1 MRPYF
6 RPLSDAS
13 LSRATETDLRLY
25 VAHQR
30 YNVRARRLASRELQR
45 RMTQMNSPEEGQ
57 PRLSV
62 IDPVQPAQRPK
73 GSLAD
78 IAWLGVLL
86 GSGAIALHVISWW
99 SGF

>member
-30 YNVRARRLASRELQR
+30 YNVRARRLASKELQR
-45 RMTQMNSPEEGQ
+45 RMTLMQNSAADQ
-57 PRLSV
+57 PRQSAV
-62 IDPVQPAQRPK
+62 DPPHPPKRPK

-78 IAWLGVLL
+78 VAWLGVLL
-86 GSGAIALHVISWW
+86 GAGAMSLHVIRWW
-99 SGF
+99 GGF